1 MASLKITWVR
11 SSSGYRQDQRQTLRA
26 LGLKRR
32 GHSVVQPDSP
42 TLRGMVEKVQHLVQV
57 EEADEAA

>member
-26 LGLKRR
+26 LGLKHR